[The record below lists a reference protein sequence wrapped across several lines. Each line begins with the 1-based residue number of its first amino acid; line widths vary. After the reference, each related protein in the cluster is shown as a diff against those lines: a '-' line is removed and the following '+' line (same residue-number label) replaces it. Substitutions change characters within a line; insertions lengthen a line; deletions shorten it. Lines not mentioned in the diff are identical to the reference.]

1 MAYYQAS
8 NIKQKDKE
16 AIAIALEIIPLP
28 RSHLVPK
35 LFAARTS
42 PNSVTKS
49 LQTLERFKTITREGK
64 KDHNFCKALFEIQ
77 NPPRTTDLI
86 HTPTEFSPFR

>member
-1 MAYYQAS
+1 MPYYQAS

-16 AIAIALEIIPLP
+16 GVAIALEIIPLP

-35 LFAARTS
+35 LFATRTS

-49 LQTLERFKTITREGK
+49 LQTLERFKTIRREGK
-64 KDHNFCKALFEIQ
+64 TKMTVLARPSLGFQIPQAQ
-77 NPPRTTDLI
+77 LI
-86 HTPTEFSPFR
+86 

>member
-1 MAYYQAS
+1 M
-8 NIKQKDKE
+8 
-16 AIAIALEIIPLP
+16 P

-49 LQTLERFKTITREGK
+49 LQILERFKTTTREGK
-64 KDHNFCKALFEIQ
+64 TKMTIFARPSLRFKIPHAQ
-77 NPPRTTDLI
+77 LI
-86 HTPTEFSPFR
+86 